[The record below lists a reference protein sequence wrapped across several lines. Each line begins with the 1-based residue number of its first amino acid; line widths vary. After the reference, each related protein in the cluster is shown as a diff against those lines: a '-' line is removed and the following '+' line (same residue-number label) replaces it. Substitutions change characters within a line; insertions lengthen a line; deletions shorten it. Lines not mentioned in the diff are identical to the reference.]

1 MQNTVR
7 CVDKIQAIFS
17 LTGLFTDHL
26 TKEISDP
33 MTIKVA
39 INGFGRIGRLALRAA
54 WHRDDYEIVKINEV
68 AGDAHAAAHL
78 LKYDSVHGTW
88 DRSVTSEGSGS
99 EARIVIDGQSIAYSQ
114 NQHIADTDWSG
125 VDMVV
130 ECTGTFKSQ
139 EALAPYFDQSVKKVV
154 VSAPV
159 KDGTLNVVMGVNDH
173 LYTNQAI
180 VTAASCTTNC
190 LAPVV
195 DVLLKSFGIKHAA
208 ITTIHDI
215 TNTQS
220 ILDEYHSDLR
230 RSRAS
235 GLSLIP
241 TSTGSATAITEI
253 FPELKGRINGLAVR
267 VPLANASLTDCVFEL
282 ESEVDVDQVNDA
294 LRTAAEERLNGIL
307 GFSDLPLVSV
317 DYTNDKRSGIVDGL
331 STMVINK
338 SQVKVLI
345 WYDNE
350 IGYVNRMMELAA
362 KVAASIKR

>member
-1 MQNTVR
+1 
-7 CVDKIQAIFS
+7 
-17 LTGLFTDHL
+17 
-26 TKEISDP
+26 
-33 MTIKVA
+33 MTIRIG

-54 WHRDDYEIVKINEV
+54 WHWPHFDIVHVNEM
-68 AGDAHAAAHL
+68 AGDAKSAAHL

-88 DRSVTSEGSGS
+88 EETVTAAAEKTRQTLQINDKSIRYTQSQTIEGG
-99 EARIVIDGQSIAYSQ
+99 
-114 NQHIADTDWSG
+114 DWSD
-125 VDMVV
+125 VDVV
-130 ECTGTFKSQ
+130 IECTGKFKSQ
-139 EALAPYFDQSVKKVV
+139 QLLAPFFAQGVKKVV
-154 VSAPV
+154 VSAPI

-173 LYTNQAI
+173 LYSGQDI

-195 DVLLKSFGIKHAA
+195 DVLQQSFGIKHGS

-230 RSRAS
+230 RARAS

-282 ESEVDVDQVNDA
+282 EQEVTAERVNQALKLASEG
-294 LRTAAEERLNGIL
+294 RLQGIL
-307 GFSDLPLVSV
+307 GYSDIPLVSV
-317 DYTNDKRSGIVDGL
+317 DYTNDKRSGVVDGL
-331 STMVINK
+331 STMVINNT
-338 SQVKVLI
+338 QVKVLI

-350 IGYVNRMMELAA
+350 IGYVNRLMELAA
-362 KVAASIKR
+362 KVAAGL

>member
-1 MQNTVR
+1 
-7 CVDKIQAIFS
+7 
-17 LTGLFTDHL
+17 
-26 TKEISDP
+26 
-33 MTIKVA
+33 MTIKIG

-54 WHRDDYEIVKINEV
+54 WDHHDYEIVQINEV
-68 AGDAHAAAHL
+68 AGDASAAAHL

-88 DRSVTSEGSGS
+88 QKEISGADAS
-99 EARIVIDGQSIAYSQ
+99 LCIDGQSIAYSQ
-114 NQHIADTDWSG
+114 NQNIADTDWST

-130 ECTGTFKSQ
+130 ECTGNFKSQ
-139 EALAPYFDQSVKKVV
+139 QALAPYFDQGVQRVV
-154 VSAPV
+154 VSAPI

-173 LYTNQAI
+173 LYNNQAI

-195 DVLLKSFGIKHAA
+195 DVLQKTFGIKHAA

-235 GLSLIP
+235 GMSLIP

-267 VPLANASLTDCVFEL
+267 VPLANASLTDSVFEL
-282 ESEVDVDQVNDA
+282 NCEVTVDQVNGA
-294 LRTAAEERLNGIL
+294 LREAAEGRLKGIL

-362 KVAASIKR
+362 KVARSITS

>member
-1 MQNTVR
+1 
-7 CVDKIQAIFS
+7 
-17 LTGLFTDHL
+17 
-26 TKEISDP
+26 
-33 MTIKVA
+33 MTIRIG

-54 WHRDDYEIVKINEV
+54 WHWPHFDIVHVNEM
-68 AGDAHAAAHL
+68 AGDAKSAAHL

-88 DRSVTSEGSGS
+88 EETATAAGEQTRQTLQINDKSIRYTQSQTIEGG
-99 EARIVIDGQSIAYSQ
+99 
-114 NQHIADTDWSG
+114 DWSD
-125 VDMVV
+125 VDVV
-130 ECTGTFKSQ
+130 IECTGKFKSQ
-139 EALAPYFDQSVKKVV
+139 QLLAPFFAQGVKKVV
-154 VSAPV
+154 ISAPI

-173 LYTNQAI
+173 LYSGQDI

-195 DVLLKSFGIKHAA
+195 DVLQQSFGIKHGS

-230 RSRAS
+230 RARAS

-282 ESEVDVDQVNDA
+282 EQEVTAERVNQALKLASEG
-294 LRTAAEERLNGIL
+294 RLQGIL
-307 GFSDLPLVSV
+307 GYSDIPLVSV
-317 DYTNDKRSGIVDGL
+317 DYTNDKRSGVVDGL
-331 STMVINK
+331 STMVINNT
-338 SQVKVLI
+338 QVKVLI

-350 IGYVNRMMELAA
+350 IGYVNRLMELAA
-362 KVAASIKR
+362 KVATGL

>member
-1 MQNTVR
+1 
-7 CVDKIQAIFS
+7 
-17 LTGLFTDHL
+17 
-26 TKEISDP
+26 
-33 MTIKVA
+33 MTIRIG

-54 WHRDDYEIVKINEV
+54 WHWPHFDIVHVNEM
-68 AGDAHAAAHL
+68 AGDAKSAAHL

-88 DRSVTSEGSGS
+88 EETVTAAAEKTRQTLQINDKSIRYTQSQTIEGG
-99 EARIVIDGQSIAYSQ
+99 
-114 NQHIADTDWSG
+114 DWSD
-125 VDMVV
+125 VDVV
-130 ECTGTFKSQ
+130 IECTGKFKSQ
-139 EALAPYFDQSVKKVV
+139 QLLAPFFAQGVKKVV
-154 VSAPV
+154 VSAPI

-173 LYTNQAI
+173 LYSGQDI

-195 DVLLKSFGIKHAA
+195 DVLQQSFGIKHGS

-230 RSRAS
+230 RARAS

-282 ESEVDVDQVNDA
+282 EQEVTAERVNQALKLASEG
-294 LRTAAEERLNGIL
+294 RLQGIL
-307 GFSDLPLVSV
+307 GYSDIPLVSV
-317 DYTNDKRSGIVDGL
+317 DYTNDKRSGVVDGL
-331 STMVINK
+331 STMVINNT
-338 SQVKVLI
+338 QVKVLI

-350 IGYVNRMMELAA
+350 IGYVNRLMELAA
-362 KVAASIKR
+362 RVAAGL

>member
-1 MQNTVR
+1 
-7 CVDKIQAIFS
+7 
-17 LTGLFTDHL
+17 
-26 TKEISDP
+26 
-33 MTIKVA
+33 MTIKVG

-54 WHRDDYEIVKINEV
+54 WHRDDYQIVEINEV
-68 AGDAHAAAHL
+68 AGDASAAAHL
-78 LKYDSVHGTW
+78 LKYDSVHGSW
-88 DRSVTSEGSGS
+88 SKD
-99 EARIVIDGQSIAYSQ
+99 IVSTDAGLCIDGQSIGYSQ
-114 NQHIADTDWSG
+114 NHNIADSDWSA

-130 ECTGTFKSQ
+130 ECTRTFKSQ
-139 EALAPYFDQSVKKVV
+139 QALSAYFDQGVKKVV
-154 VSAPV
+154 VSAPI

-173 LYTNQAI
+173 LYTDQAI

-195 DVLLKSFGIKHAA
+195 DVLQKSFGIKHAA

-220 ILDEYHSDLR
+220 VLDEYHSDLR

-241 TSTGSATAITEI
+241 TGTGSATAITEI

-282 ESEVDVDQVNDA
+282 DCQVTVDQVNGA
-294 LRTAAEERLNGIL
+294 LRDAAAGRLHGIL

-317 DYTNDKRSGIVDGL
+317 DYTNDTRSGIVDGL

-350 IGYVNRMMELAA
+350 IGYVNRMMELTA
-362 KVAASIKR
+362 KVASSIDG

>member
-1 MQNTVR
+1 
-7 CVDKIQAIFS
+7 
-17 LTGLFTDHL
+17 
-26 TKEISDP
+26 
-33 MTIKVA
+33 MTIRIG
-39 INGFGRIGRLALRAA
+39 INGFGRIGRLALRAG
-54 WHRDDYEIVKINEV
+54 WHWPHFDIVHINEM
-68 AGDAHAAAHL
+68 AGDAKSAAHL

-88 DRSVTSEGSGS
+88 EETVTAAAEKTRQTLQINDKSIRYTQSQTIEGG
-99 EARIVIDGQSIAYSQ
+99 
-114 NQHIADTDWSG
+114 DWSD
-125 VDMVV
+125 VDVV
-130 ECTGTFKSQ
+130 IECTGKFKSQ
-139 EALAPYFDQSVKKVV
+139 QLLAPFFAQGVKKVV
-154 VSAPV
+154 VSAPI

-173 LYTNQAI
+173 LYSGQDI

-195 DVLLKSFGIKHAA
+195 DVLQQSFGIKHGS

-230 RSRAS
+230 RARAS

-282 ESEVDVDQVNDA
+282 EQEVTAERVNQALKLASEG
-294 LRTAAEERLNGIL
+294 RLQGIL
-307 GFSDLPLVSV
+307 GYSDIPLVSV
-317 DYTNDKRSGIVDGL
+317 DYTNDKRSGVVDGL
-331 STMVINK
+331 STMVINNT
-338 SQVKVLI
+338 QVKVLI

-350 IGYVNRMMELAA
+350 IGYVNRLMELAA
-362 KVAASIKR
+362 KVAAGL